1 MEWLIKGVPS
11 DAGSL
16 WTLVLDRGPAAMN
29 DVLDRVAR
37 YKKLAEEDELIR
49 SVGYSWPHPV
59 RVYNHL
65 TLWQLLNSAEL
76 NLITVPRGL
85 DLDAEEF
92 RPRRHLP
99 TLVTM
104 LVQHQNGCPDPEVS
118 FMVGGSTHV
127 GATLRLRTHPISVAL
142 IEAAAAGIITV
153 DADYPNSDE

>member
-1 MEWLIKGVPS
+1 MLEYSTSLQDSLVYILGKGERLSTSGSPLLRSFVP
-11 DAGSL
+11 
-16 WTLVLDRGPAAMN
+16 
-29 DVLDRVAR
+29 